1 MARRT
6 LGGDVGW
13 VGCTPGRLQRRD
25 IAKESNPVLLHVCL
39 SHAKHW
45 GELDEGMP
53 PVAKLLDK

>member
-1 MARRT
+1 VEI
-6 LGGDVGW
+6 DVGW